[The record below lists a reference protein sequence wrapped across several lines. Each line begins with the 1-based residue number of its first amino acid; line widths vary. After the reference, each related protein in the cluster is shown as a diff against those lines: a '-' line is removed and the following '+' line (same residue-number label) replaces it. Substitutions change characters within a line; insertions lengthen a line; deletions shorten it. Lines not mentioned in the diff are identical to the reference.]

1 MGGTVGSEE
10 RGTTKPLT
18 GTVFY
23 VLLALADG
31 ERYGLGIVQEIESR
45 TAGDVQLGP
54 GTLYNAIKKMLARG
68 LIEETHGPN
77 ASVDDDPRRRYY
89 RITAD
94 GREAFEAEAQR
105 LERLVGAVN
114 AKRTV
119 PAKQ

>member
-1 MGGTVGSEE
+1 MGSEE

-31 ERYGLGIVQEIESR
+31 ERYGLGIVQEIDRR

-54 GTLYNAIKKMLARG
+54 GTLYNTIKKMLATG
-68 LIEETHGPN
+68 LIEETHSPN
-77 ASVDDDPRRRYY
+77 GSVDEDPRRRYY

-94 GREAFEAEAQR
+94 GRASFEAEAQR
-105 LERLVGAVN
+105 LERLIGAVN

-119 PAKQ
+119 PAKR